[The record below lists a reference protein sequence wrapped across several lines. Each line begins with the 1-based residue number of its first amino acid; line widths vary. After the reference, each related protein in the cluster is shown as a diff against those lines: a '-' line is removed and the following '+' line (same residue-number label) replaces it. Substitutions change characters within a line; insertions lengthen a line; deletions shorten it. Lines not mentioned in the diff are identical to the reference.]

1 MPYYRVAGEVPAKRH
16 VRFRGPDGSLYAE
29 ELMGEEGFVSD
40 SSLLYHRHPPTAIVK
55 SEALAGAAEVILT
68 ANHPLLPRHF
78 RTQDLAAGGDLVL
91 GRQLLLANDDVR
103 ISFAAADTAS
113 ELYRNS
119 SGDEAVYLRSG
130 TAAFESVYGSIAA
143 GPGDYVMVPRG
154 TIHRW
159 RPGDGGVHALV
170 VEARGHIRPPRRYL
184 SQYGQFLEHAPYC
197 ERDLRGPDGPLLS
210 EGEDVPV
217 IVRTAA
223 GLTRLTY
230 AYHPFDVVGW
240 DGYLY
245 PYAFNIADFEP
256 IVKRTHAP
264 PPVHQTFEGPNFVIC
279 SFCPRPLDFDP
290 EAVPIPYNHHN
301 VDSDEMMYY
310 VAGDYSARK
319 GSGVGL
325 GSITL
330 HPSGFTHGPQ
340 PGAVEAVIR
349 GLAQGTT
356 TTDETAV
363 MIDTF
368 RPLLLAEPARA
379 AEDPEYAWTWASAAR
394 GQRSAEQ
401 ADRGPGF

>member
-1 MPYYRVAGEVPAKRH
+1 MPYYRVAGEIPRKRH
-16 VRFRGPDGSLYAE
+16 IRFRAPDGHLYAE
-29 ELMGEEGFVSD
+29 ELMGEEGFGSD
-40 SSLLYHRHPPTAIVK
+40 SSLLYHVHPPTAIVK
-55 SEALAGAAEVILT
+55 SEGLADVAAAPGL
-68 ANHPLLPRHF
+68 APNHPLLPRHY
-78 RTQDLAAGGDLVL
+78 RTQDLPGGGDLVL
-91 GRQLLLANDDVR
+91 GRQLLAGNDDVR
-103 ISFAAADTAS
+103 LYVAAADAPS
-113 ELYRNS
+113 GLYRNS
-119 SGDEAVYLRSG
+119 TGDEAIYVRTG
-130 TAAFESVYGSIAA
+130 TVVLQSVYGTIDA
-143 GPGDYVMVPRG
+143 GPGDYVIVPRG

-159 RPGDGGVHALV
+159 LPAAGRVDALV
-170 VEARGHIRPPRRYL
+170 IEASGHIRPPRRYL
-184 SQYGQFLEHAPYC
+184 SPVGQFLEHAPYS
-197 ERDLRGPDGPLLS
+197 ERDLRGPEGPLRAD
-210 EGEDVPV
+210 GEDVPV
-217 IVRTAA
+217 VVRNRA
-223 GLTRLTY
+223 GLTTLTY

-240 DGYLY
+240 DGCLY

-310 VAGDYSARK
+310 VGGDYSARK
-319 GSGVGL
+319 GSGVGI

-349 GLAQGTT
+349 GLEEGRN

-368 RPLLLAEPARA
+368 RPLLLGGAASR
-379 AEDPEYAWTWASAAR
+379 AEDPEYAWSWGRAAR
-394 GQRSAEQ
+394 
-401 ADRGPGF
+401 

>member
-1 MPYYRVAGEVPAKRH
+1 GAVP
-16 VRFRGPDGSLYAE
+16 
-29 ELMGEEGFVSD
+29 
-40 SSLLYHRHPPTAIVK
+40 
-55 SEALAGAAEVILT
+55 
-68 ANHPLLPRHF
+68 NHPLLPRHF
-78 RTQDLAAGGDLVL
+78 RTQELPTGGDLVL
-91 GRQLLLANDDVR
+91 GRQLLMANDDVR
-103 ISFAAADTAS
+103 ISFAAAGAAS

-119 SGDEAVYLRSG
+119 AGDEAIYLRNG
-130 TAAFESVYGSIAA
+130 AARFESVYGSIDA
-143 GPGDYVMVPRG
+143 GAGDYVVVPRG

-159 RPGDGGVHALV
+159 LPAAGEPVHALV
-170 VEARGHIRPPRRYL
+170 IEARGHIRPPRRYL
-184 SQYGQFLEHAPYC
+184 SACGQFLEHAPYC
-197 ERDLRGPDGPLLS
+197 ERDLRGPDGPLLA
-210 EGEDVPV
+210 EGQDVPV
-217 IVRTAA
+217 IVRNRA
-223 GLTRLTY
+223 GLTRLSY
-230 AYHPFDVVGW
+230 AFHPFDVVGW
-240 DGYLY
+240 DGCLY

-310 VAGDYSARK
+310 VAGDYSARQ

-349 GLAQGTT
+349 GLEEGRT

-368 RPLLLAEPARA
+368 RPLLLAPASRR
-379 AEDPEYAWTWASAAR
+379 AEDPEYAWSWARAAR
-394 GQRSAEQ
+394 G
-401 ADRGPGF
+401 

>member
-1 MPYYRVAGEVPAKRH
+1 MPYYRIAGEVPRKRH
-16 VRFRGPDGSLYAE
+16 VRFRGPAGDLYAE
-29 ELMGEEGFVSD
+29 ELMGEEGFSAD
-40 SSLLYHRHPPTAIVK
+40 SSLLYHRHLPTAIVK
-55 SEALAGAAEVILT
+55 SEGLADVAAEAGL
-68 ANHPLLPRHF
+68 APNHPLLPRHF
-78 RTQDLAAGGDLVL
+78 RTQDLTPGGDLVL
-91 GRQLLLANDDVR
+91 GRQLLMANDDVR
-103 ISFAAADTAS
+103 ISFAAADAS
-113 ELYRNS
+113 SALYRNS
-119 SGDEAVYLRSG
+119 AGDEAVYFRSG
-130 TAAFESVYGSIAA
+130 SATFESVYGSIEAA
-143 GPGDYVMVPRG
+143 AGDYVIVPRG

-159 RPGDGGVHALV
+159 LPGDGGVHVLV
-170 VEARGHIRPPRRYL
+170 IEARGHIRPPRRYL

-197 ERDLRGPDGPLLS
+197 ERDLRGPAGPLLAD
-210 EGEDVPV
+210 GADVPV
-217 IVRTAA
+217 IVRNRD

-230 AYHPFDVVGW
+230 AFHPFDVVGW
-240 DGYLY
+240 DGYMY

-310 VAGDYSARK
+310 VGGDYSARK

-340 PGAVEAVIR
+340 PGAVEAVIK
-349 GLAQGTT
+349 GLAEGKT

-368 RPLLLAEPARA
+368 RPLLLAEPARE
-379 AEDPEYAWTWASAAR
+379 AEDPEYAWSWGRAAR
-394 GQRSAEQ
+394 E
-401 ADRGPGF
+401 

>member
-1 MPYYRVAGEVPAKRH
+1 M
-16 VRFRGPDGSLYAE
+16 
-29 ELMGEEGFVSD
+29 
-40 SSLLYHRHPPTAIVK
+40 
-55 SEALAGAAEVILT
+55 
-68 ANHPLLPRHF
+68 
-78 RTQDLAAGGDLVL
+78 
-91 GRQLLLANDDVR
+91 
-103 ISFAAADTAS
+103 
-113 ELYRNS
+113 
-119 SGDEAVYLRSG
+119 
-130 TAAFESVYGSIAA
+130 
-143 GPGDYVMVPRG
+143 
-154 TIHRW
+154 
-159 RPGDGGVHALV
+159 
-170 VEARGHIRPPRRYL
+170 
-184 SQYGQFLEHAPYC
+184 
-197 ERDLRGPDGPLLS
+197 
-210 EGEDVPV
+210 
-217 IVRTAA
+217 
-223 GLTRLTY
+223 TY

-349 GLAQGTT
+349 GLADGKT

-368 RPLLLAEPARA
+368 RPLLLAAPAAA
-379 AEDPEYAWTWASAAR
+379 AEDPEYAWSWAAAAR
-394 GQRSAEQ
+394 GRGGRPAGRPGLRASDRLLDHDLAAGDIQRRAGDPGGRVRGQEQGRGSDVGRLADAAQREARAELVPL
-401 ADRGPGF
+401 ARLSSRRASCRSRSPTGRGS